1 MNAWLIF
8 LGLYLATGVFVCSHT
23 YDKDGKHMPIYHF
36 VLIVWVWP
44 VLFLLDDNEDRNGP

>member
-44 VLFLLDDNEDRNGP
+44 VLFLLDEGNGP